1 MTKVRE
7 RQSLVLQ
14 RRLTSWDVEFPH
26 APHTDMKNTHLS
38 ICQSTLC
45 DCLWDRRDKV
55 NPNAEK
61 SELSALC
68 IEIQWIRI
76 WVPLPTEALCFSKK
90 LHWVFSFWTDLHHH
104 WGIPASSCSYKDACH
119 LPGRKERL
127 CPTFPFSQLTVPKM
141 PLCSSLCP
149 VLEKG
154 GIGSFS

>member
-1 MTKVRE
+1 MTGVRE

-14 RRLTSWDVEFPH
+14 RRMTSWDVEFPH
-26 APHTDMKNTHLS
+26 ADMKNIHLS
-38 ICQSTLC
+38 IYQPTLC

-55 NPNAEK
+55 NPNVEVWVCI
-61 SELSALC
+61 LH

-76 WVPLPTEALCFSKK
+76 WVPHPTEALSFWKK
-90 LHWVFSFWTDLHHH
+90 LPWAFSFWTDLHRH

-127 CPTFPFSQLTVPKM
+127 CPTFPFPKLTVPKM

-154 GIGSFS
+154 GIGNFS